1 MADKEK
7 NPMEIEKEIKLIEAK
22 TKTAKEQVSR
32 MVGKWGMPA
41 LIIMV
46 AMGIGSSI
54 LLPPESLSAV
64 IGLVSTVTMATISML
79 QGITGT
85 KDDKEDKQSNIMEK
99 MLDNQQAAGQ
109 APMEVSVD
117 GGGVSIQAGNTKL
130 TTKGDNKLAK

>member
-1 MADKEK
+1 
-7 NPMEIEKEIKLIEAK
+7 
-22 TKTAKEQVSR
+22 
-32 MVGKWGMPA
+32 MPA

-54 LLPPESLSAV
+54 VLPPESLSAV

-109 APMEVSVD
+109 APMEVSV
-117 GGGVSIQAGNTKL
+117 GGDGVSIQAGNTKL
-130 TTKGDNKLAK
+130 TTKSK